1 MEQQFQIKYPSLM
14 ENKRVMYVHGFAS
27 SAQSGT
33 VSLLRQLL
41 PNTDVVAYD
50 IPLDPQEAISFLHA
64 KCDELKPDLIIGTS
78 AGGMMTEQLYG
89 FDRIIINPAFNIG
102 DTMVKHG
109 MTGKQT
115 YQNPRQDGVQEFIVT
130 KALVKQYAELTQQ
143 CFTKADDEAE
153 RQRVWGLFG
162 DKDPLVHTFDLYR
175 SHYPQAIHFH
185 GEHRL
190 SDKIAIHYLIPVIRW
205 IDDRQEGRERPV
217 VYITIDAMRS
227 PQGMQRPSMHKAF
240 EMLIEHYSVYFLCPA
255 DSNDKEAIS
264 ADHDWIEDIISAPS
278 YNHVIYANNSALLY
292 GDYKIA
298 TAADDAF
305 MGTNIRLGSDEFK
318 TWDEIITFFERLGGQ

>member
-1 MEQQFQIKYPSLM
+1 
-14 ENKRVMYVHGFAS
+14 
-27 SAQSGT
+27 
-33 VSLLRQLL
+33 
-41 PNTDVVAYD
+41 
-50 IPLDPQEAISFLHA
+50 
-64 KCDELKPDLIIGTS
+64 
-78 AGGMMTEQLYG
+78 MTEQLYG

-130 KALVKQYAELTQQ
+130 KALVKQYAELTRQ

-240 EMLIEHYSVYFLCPA
+240 SMHIENYRVYYLCPA

>member
-1 MEQQFQIKYPSLM
+1 M
-14 ENKRVMYVHGFAS
+14 
-27 SAQSGT
+27 
-33 VSLLRQLL
+33 
-41 PNTDVVAYD
+41 
-50 IPLDPQEAISFLHA
+50 
-64 KCDELKPDLIIGTS
+64 
-78 AGGMMTEQLYG
+78 
-89 FDRIIINPAFNIG
+89 
-102 DTMVKHG
+102 
-109 MTGKQT
+109 
-115 YQNPRQDGVQEFIVT
+115 
-130 KALVKQYAELTQQ
+130 
-143 CFTKADDEAE
+143 
-153 RQRVWGLFG
+153 
-162 DKDPLVHTFDLYR
+162 
-175 SHYPQAIHFH
+175 
-185 GEHRL
+185 
-190 SDKIAIHYLIPVIRW
+190 IRW

-278 YNHVIYANNSALLY
+278 YNRVIYANNSALLY